1 MIDYAISADGTRIAY
16 ERLGSGPALILAAG
30 LLCDHETLH
39 ELAAVLAKDFT
50 VLNFDRRGR
59 GQSGDTKPY
68 AVQREI
74 EDVAALIEA
83 AGGRPS
89 LYGHSSGAGLMLLA
103 TAAGLPVER
112 LILHEPPYGGDDDA
126 SQESARGLAEQ
137 IRATLDAGKGD
148 AAVRLFF
155 AATGMPDEMVD
166 MLAGDPKRRALAH
179 TMTNDF
185 EVMGEF
191 EGGGIPEAL
200 VASIKAPTLVIA
212 GSESP
217 DFFRDTVQRLAK
229 LLPNGWLTTLD
240 GHDHGAPADAVAP
253 VVASFLKG

>member
-16 ERLGSGPALILAAG
+16 QRLGSGPALILAAG
-30 LLCDHETLH
+30 LLCDRETLH

-50 VLNFDRRGR
+50 VFNFDRRGR

-68 AVQREI
+68 AVAREI
-74 EDVAALIEA
+74 EDVAALIDA
-83 AGGRPS
+83 AGGRAS

-103 TAAGLPVER
+103 TAAGLQAEK
-112 LILHEPPYGGDDDA
+112 LILHEPPYGGDDEA
-126 SQESARGLAEQ
+126 SRESAKGLAEQ
-137 IRATLDAGKGD
+137 IRDALRLAKGD
-148 AAVRLFF
+148 EAVRMFF
-155 AATGMPDEMVD
+155 AATGMPDEFVD
-166 MLAGDPKRRALAH
+166 MLAGDPKRRALAQ

-200 VASIKAPTLVIA
+200 ARSIAVPTLAIA

-217 DFFRDTVQRLAK
+217 DFFRETAERLER
-229 LLPNGWLTTLD
+229 LLPNGRLEILD
-240 GHDHGAPADAVAP
+240 GHDHGAAAGVVAP
-253 VVASFLKG
+253 VVARFLNG